1 MFLLRFLLA
10 LLGKGNPKSITD
22 EEAVKKYIETQR
34 SFYFDLIYE
43 RYAPKIFAKSLSLVN
58 DEGLA
63 QDCTQEIMMKL
74 LLNLSKFNFKSKF
87 STWVYSITYN
97 FCIDKI
103 RKRKKDPSVAVDDF
117 SYFDRE
123 DHEIEDRRIKEVRLD
138 RLKTILEEIPVADK
152 SILLMKYMDSLSIK
166 EISEMID
173 KSESAVKMK
182 IKRAK
187 EKFVIIHNE
196 HFEALEI

>member
-22 EEAVKKYIETQR
+22 EQAVQKYIETQR

-43 RYAPKIFAKSLSLVN
+43 RYAPKIFAKSLTLMN
-58 DEGLA
+58 EEALA

-74 LLNLSKFNFKSKF
+74 LLNLSKFNFQSKF

-97 FCIDKI
+97 YCIDKI
-103 RKRKKDPSVAVDDF
+103 RKRKKDPSMAVSDF
-117 SYFDRE
+117 AYYDRE
-123 DHEIEDRRIKEVRLD
+123 DDQIEDRRLKEVRLD
-138 RLKTILEEIPVADK
+138 
-152 SILLMKYMDSLSIK
+152 S
-166 EISEMID
+166 SEMID

-187 EKFVIIHNE
+187 EKFVMIHNN
-196 HFEALEI
+196 HYDALEL